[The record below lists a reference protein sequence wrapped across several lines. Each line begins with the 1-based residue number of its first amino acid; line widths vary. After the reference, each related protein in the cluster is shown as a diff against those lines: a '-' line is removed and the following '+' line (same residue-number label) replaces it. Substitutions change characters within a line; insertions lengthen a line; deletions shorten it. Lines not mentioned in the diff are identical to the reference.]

1 MTNATIK
8 IVLDSKPMSNGYYT
22 VYLRI
27 IKDRKKKNLSLGIKC
42 LRENFENE
50 QFTKKHKGYK
60 AGNELLTNFKSR
72 ANQIIRD
79 YQLDSFNYT
88 LDDFEIKFR
97 GRGNVEKDMNVI
109 DFFNEIIDEMTRAG
123 NISNAKAYQ
132 STRDS
137 IIKFKG
143 KKIRF
148 KDITSAFLEKY
159 EVFLRE
165 NGNQNGGISFKMRG
179 LKALFNKARNRQ
191 LIPKDPYPF
200 EDYKISKLKS
210 NVSKR
215 ALTIEE
221 FKKIR
226 DVDLSK
232 HQYLIDA
239 YNYFM
244 FSIYTRGMNFK
255 DMMILKWSNIQNNRI
270 HYTRSKTK
278 GKFNIEIIENT
289 QEILSYYKE
298 QNRPT
303 QYVFPIL
310 LNEKLTP
317 EQVHYRKQKVLK
329 TYNSRLK
336 EIAKL
341 VQVDAKLTS
350 YVARHSF
357 ATILK
362 MKGTSIEK
370 ISEMMGHADVSVTMN
385 YLKEFSNDDLDIE
398 NRKFLDL

>member
-8 IVLDSKPMSNGYYT
+8 IVLDSKPMSNGYHT
-22 VYLRI
+22 VYLRV
-27 IKDRKKKNLSLGIKC
+27 IKDRRRKNLSLGLKC
-42 LRENFENE
+42 LKEDFENE
-50 QFTKKHKGYK
+50 QFTKKHKDYK
-60 AGNELLTNFKSR
+60 IENDLLTNFKSR
-72 ANQIIRD
+72 AKQIIRD
-79 YQLDSFNYT
+79 YQLDNVNYS
-88 LDDFEIKFR
+88 LDDFETKFR
-97 GRGNVEKDMNVI
+97 GKDNVEKDINVV

-143 KKIRF
+143 KKIKF
-148 KDITSAFLEKY
+148 KDVTSTFLEKY

-165 NGNQNGGISFKMRG
+165 NGNQNGGVSFKMRA
-179 LKALFNKARNRQ
+179 LKALFNRARNRQ
-191 LIPKDPYPF
+191 LIPKEPYPF
-200 EDYKISKLKS
+200 EDYKVSKLKS

-215 ALTIEE
+215 ALTIDE

-232 HQYLIDA
+232 HQYLIEA
-239 YNYFM
+239 HNYFM

-255 DMMILKWSNIQNNRI
+255 DMMSLKWSNVQNNRI

-278 GKFNIEIIENT
+278 GKFNIEIIEST
-289 QEILSYYKE
+289 QKILSFYKS

-303 QYVFPIL
+303 QFVFPIL
-310 LNEKLTP
+310 LNENLTP
-317 EQVHYRKQKVLK
+317 EQIHYRKQKVLK

-336 EIAKL
+336 EIAL
-341 VQVDAKLTS
+341 LAEVEAKLTS

-370 ISEMMGHADVSVTMN
+370 ISEMMGHSDVSVTMS

-398 NRKFLDL
+398 NRKFLDI

>member
-8 IVLDSKPMSNGYYT
+8 IVLDTKPMANGHHT
-22 VYLRI
+22 IYLRI
-27 IKDRKKKNLSLGIKC
+27 IKDRKKKNLSLGLKC
-42 LRENFENE
+42 LKEHFENE
-50 QFTKKHKGYK
+50 QFTKKHKNYK
-60 AGNELLTNFKSR
+60 IENELLTNFKSR

-79 YQLDSFNYT
+79 YQFDNLNYS
-88 LDDFEIKFR
+88 LEDFEIKFR
-97 GRGNVEKDMNVI
+97 GKNNAEKDLNVI
-109 DFFNEIIDEMTRAG
+109 DFFNEIIDEMHRAG
-123 NISNAKAYQ
+123 NISNSKAYQ

-143 KKIRF
+143 KKIKFR
-148 KDITSAFLEKY
+148 DITSTFLEKY

-165 NGNQNGGISFKMRG
+165 NGNQNGGISFKMRE
-179 LKALFNKARNRQ
+179 LKALFNRARKRQ
-191 LIPKDPYPF
+191 LIPKTPYPF
-200 EDYKISKLKS
+200 EDYKVSKLKS
-210 NVSKR
+210 NISKR
-215 ALTIEE
+215 SLTIDE

-226 DVDLSK
+226 DVDLNE
-232 HQYLIDA
+232 HQYLMDA

-255 DMMILKWSNIQNNRI
+255 DMMTLKWLNIQNNRI
-270 HYTRSKTK
+270 HYTRAKTN

-289 QEILSYYKE
+289 RKILTYYKL

-310 LNEKLTP
+310 LHEKLTP
-317 EQVHYRKQKVLK
+317 EQIHYRKQKVLK

-336 EIAKL
+336 EIAL
-341 VQVDAKLTS
+341 LAGVEAKLTS

-385 YLKEFSNDDLDIE
+385 YLKEFSNEDLDIE
-398 NRKFLDL
+398 NRKFLNI

>member
-1 MTNATIK
+1 MTNATVK
-8 IVLDSKPMSNGYYT
+8 IVLDSKPMSNSYHT

-27 IKDRKKKNLSLGIKC
+27 IKERKRKNLSLGLKC
-42 LRENFENE
+42 LKEDFENE

-60 AGNELLTNFKSR
+60 VENELLTNFKSR
-72 ANQIIRD
+72 ASQIIRD
-79 YQLDSFNYT
+79 FQLDNFNYS
-88 LDDFEIKFR
+88 LEDFEIKFR
-97 GRGNVEKDMNVI
+97 GKNNAEKEINVI
-109 DFFNEIIDEMTRAG
+109 GFFNEIIDEMNRAG
-123 NISNAKAYQ
+123 NISNANAYQ

-143 KKIRF
+143 NKIKFR
-148 KDITSAFLEKY
+148 DITSTFLEKY

-179 LKALFNKARNRQ
+179 LKALFNRARNRK
-191 LIPKDPYPF
+191 LIPKEPYPF
-200 EDYKISKLKS
+200 EDYKVSKLKS
-210 NVSKR
+210 NVAKR
-215 ALTIEE
+215 ALTIDE
-221 FKKIR
+221 FKKFR
-226 DVDLSK
+226 DVDLDK

-255 DMMILKWSNIQNNRI
+255 DMMSLKWSNIQNNRI

-278 GKFNIEIIENT
+278 GKFNIEIIKSA
-289 QEILSYYKE
+289 QEILTYYKL

-310 LNEKLTP
+310 LDEDLTP
-317 EQVHYRKQKVLK
+317 KQIHYRKQKVLK

-336 EIAKL
+336 EIAF
-341 VQVDAKLTS
+341 VAEIDAKLTS

-362 MKGTSIEK
+362 MIGTSIEK
-370 ISEMMGHADVSVTMN
+370 ISEMMGHSDVSVTMN
-385 YLKEFSNDDLDIE
+385 YLKEFSNEDLDIE
-398 NRKFLDL
+398 NRKFSDI

>member
-8 IVLDSKPMSNGYYT
+8 IVLDSKPMSNGYHT
-22 VYLRI
+22 IYLRI
-27 IKDRKKKNLSLGIKC
+27 IKDRKKKNLSLGLKC
-42 LRENFENE
+42 LKEHFENE
-50 QFTKKHKGYK
+50 QLTKKHKGYK
-60 AGNELLTNFKSR
+60 VENELLTNFKSR
-72 ANQIIRD
+72 ANQILRD
-79 YQLDSFNYT
+79 YQLNNLNYT
-88 LDDFEIKFR
+88 LEDFEIKFR
-97 GRGNVEKDMNVI
+97 GKGNTEKDMNVI

-143 KKIRF
+143 KKIKF
-148 KDITSAFLEKY
+148 KDISTTFLEKY

-179 LKALFNKARNRQ
+179 FKALFNKARNRQ
-191 LIPKDPYPF
+191 IIPKTPYPF

-210 NVSKR
+210 NISKR

-226 DVDLSK
+226 DADLSN

-278 GKFNIEIIENT
+278 GKFNIEIIEST
-289 QEILSYYKE
+289 AKILSYYKN

-303 QYVFPIL
+303 QFVFPIL

-317 EQVHYRKQKVLK
+317 EQIHYRKQKVLK

-336 EIAKL
+336 EIAQL
-341 VQVDAKLTS
+341 VGIDAKLTS

-398 NRKFLDL
+398 NRKFLDI

>member
-8 IVLDSKPMSNGYYT
+8 IVLDAKPMSNGYHT

-27 IKDRKKKNLSLGIKC
+27 IKDRKKKNLSLG
-42 LRENFENE
+42 LRCFKEHFENE

-60 AGNELLTNFKSR
+60 AENESLTNFKSR
-72 ANQIIRD
+72 ANQILRD
-79 YQLDSFNYT
+79 YQLDNLNYT
-88 LDDFEIKFR
+88 LEDFEIKFR
-97 GRGNVEKDMNVI
+97 GKDNVEKDMNVI
-109 DFFNEIIDEMTRAG
+109 DFFKEIIEEMTRSG

-143 KKIRF
+143 NRIRF
-148 KDITSAFLEKY
+148 KDITSTFLEKY

-210 NVSKR
+210 NISKR

-221 FKKIR
+221 FKKFR

-278 GKFNIEIIENT
+278 GTFNIEIIENT
-289 QEILSYYKE
+289 QEILSYYKV

-317 EQVHYRKQKVLK
+317 EQIHFRKQKVLK

-336 EIAKL
+336 EIAELAK
-341 VQVDAKLTS
+341 VDAKLTS

-398 NRKFLDL
+398 NRKLLDL

>member
-1 MTNATIK
+1 MTNASVK
-8 IVLDSKPMSNGYYT
+8 IVLDGKPMSNGYHT

-27 IKDRKKKNLSLGIKC
+27 IKDRKRKNLSLGLKC
-42 LRENFENE
+42 QKEHFENE
-50 QFTKKHKGYK
+50 QFNKKHKNYK
-60 AGNELLTNFKSR
+60 TENLLLTSFKAK

-79 YQLDSFNYT
+79 YQLDNFNYS
-88 LDDFEIKFR
+88 LDNFETKFR
-97 GRGNVEKDMNVI
+97 GKGSLENQLNVRN
-109 DFFNEIIDEMTRAG
+109 FFNEIIDEMTRSG

-143 KKIRF
+143 EKIKF
-148 KDITSAFLEKY
+148 VDVTPTFLEKY

-165 NGNQNGGISFKMRG
+165 NRNQNGGISFKMRQF
-179 LKALFNKARNRQ
+179 KALFNRARTRQ
-191 LIPKDPYPF
+191 LIPRAPYPF
-200 EDYKISKLKS
+200 EDYKVSKLKA

-221 FKKIR
+221 YRMIR

-232 HQYLIDA
+232 HLHLIDT

-255 DMMILKWSNIQNNRI
+255 DMMSLKWLNIQNNRI
-270 HYTRSKTK
+270 HYTRSKTN
-278 GKFNIEIIENT
+278 GKFNMELIESAKRIVA
-289 QEILSYYKE
+289 YYKE

-303 QYVFPIL
+303 EYVFPIL
-310 LNEKLTP
+310 LHENLTAT
-317 EQVHYRKQKVLK
+317 QKHYRKQLVLR
-329 TYNSRLK
+329 TYNSKLK
-336 EIAKL
+336 ELAKL
-341 VQVDAKLTS
+341 AKVEARLTS
-350 YVARHSF
+350 YSARHSF

-370 ISEMMGHADVSVTMN
+370 ISEMMGHSDVSVTMT
-385 YLKEFSNDDLDIE
+385 YLKEFSNEDLDIE
-398 NRKFLDL
+398 NRKFLDI